1 MTRAMRR
8 DAVCDRDEDP
18 EAVTNACALWIA
30 LLGGAYSIGTIA
42 FVIYSQR
49 VVPQPSAP

>member
-8 DAVCDRDEDP
+8 DTVCDRDEGPD
-18 EAVTNACALWIA
+18 AVTHACALWIA
-30 LLGGAYSIGTIA
+30 LLGGAYSISVIA
-42 FVIYSQR
+42 FVICSQQ